1 MAFSLCLSKRCRN
14 EQYQPWLQPLQY
26 IREIET
32 HKKFSVSHGILSPR
46 REMKEL
52 DLLSR
57 LEECRRDDSNP
68 TVDCT
73 LKLGL
78 PSNPVPEFPVA
89 DKKPRIDFPMIYG
102 APQVKNDKCPTINGG
117 HGQEV
122 MGNKDKV
129 FEEAKVREGK
139 QVMGKKCWLIEE
151 EDGTFTNW
159 EDVGS
164 GSPQPP
170 SSSSRRG
177 DLGVNGSSS
186 SAAPPPMLSINDL
199 GLPNTNNQELPA
211 FCNLQQH
218 NVPTAR
224 TRREEPQV
232 PVEKRCTLCMRTAS
246 PLWRNGPLGL
256 KTLCNACG
264 LRVRKEG
271 WSPCPFGFPD
281 SVREIVPEP
290 RTSEQAWDD

>member
-1 MAFSLCLSKRCRN
+1 MVMIITSKCELASWIFLFDCRWEMFSHRWQHWTLFLFKMF
-14 EQYQPWLQPLQY
+14 WLTPTTCGRTFQDEIFLAIATNY
-26 IREIET
+26 IGTSYKLTMDISSMIFVC
-32 HKKFSVSHGILSPR
+32 HK
-46 REMKEL
+46 
-52 DLLSR
+52 
-57 LEECRRDDSNP
+57 
-68 TVDCT
+68 
-73 LKLGL
+73 
-78 PSNPVPEFPVA
+78 
-89 DKKPRIDFPMIYG
+89 
-102 APQVKNDKCPTINGG
+102 QVKNDKCPTINGG
-117 HGQEV
+117 YGQEV

-256 KTLCNACG
+256 K
-264 LRVRKEG
+264 VRKTNQSLLFFFTESTKAQQY
-271 WSPCPFGFPD
+271 WAKPKRS
-281 SVREIVPEP
+281 STIWRIISQKTLNWKREILKGLDIWSKSDF
-290 RTSEQAWDD
+290 R